1 MKHETKV
8 GSGRSALAA
17 KSALSGI
24 ALSAL
29 LGLSMNAQAQTCT
42 TENWDVNDINPGA
55 LTVGVQ
61 GNDNRR
67 YGGPCGLRVDLD
79 GTPSYLMD
87 MSPTGE
93 TSYIVRFYAY
103 LDDSGDE
110 QIILY
115 SADDGTED
123 QVQVW
128 KNVPAVGDITLNV
141 FDQGGG
147 NTFMTVPAA
156 NVGAGWKAI
165 QFSWEASAAADN
177 VVFSVSDRNG
187 ETEVIET
194 IDTTG
199 IAIAGASLGNVNGV
213 TGGSVDFDDF
223 DSRRVSLPG
232 RLLRGDA
239 TDDGNINALDF
250 ITVINEI
257 GGGPVAAGQPDCN
270 EDGTINALDFICV
283 INIIGG

>member
-55 LTVGVQ
+55 LTVGTQ

-239 TDDGNINALDF
+239 NDDGEADLADTASIADEVF
-250 ITVINEI
+250 QSIY
-257 GGGPVAAGQPDCN
+257 GGGQPDCN
-270 EDGTINALDFICV
+270 EDGDVDLGDTACV
-283 INIIGG
+283 ADIVFQ